1 MKRLIIV
8 LSLFIVPLIGSAQ
21 IYKQLPDFYQPIDS
35 ATLAQNK
42 QADDKTD
49 FGVTL
54 GTGFSSMS
62 GNSLMRSYV
71 APHFKY
77 RFSED
82 LQVSFTGVFANS
94 NNELF
99 SSTPA
104 PGGQNSGIDSY
115 GFSGST
121 LYKANENLTIRA
133 RASYM
138 ENSMQPF
145 NLYPQNQK
153 IKTDYKSLSFGMDY
167 KIGENSRIGVQ
178 FNFSDG
184 YNPYYS
190 PYQNQLYQP
199 QNPFHSANPLIW

>member
-1 MKRLIIV
+1 MKSFIII
-8 LSLFIVPLIGSAQ
+8 LSLLIAPLIGSAQ
-21 IYKQLPDFYQPIDS
+21 FYQQLPDFYQPIDS
-35 ATLAQNK
+35 AAIAQNN

-62 GNSLMRSYV
+62 GNSFMRSYV

-82 LQVSFTGVFANS
+82 LQVSFTGVFSNS
-94 NNELF
+94 NNQLF
-99 SSTPA
+99 TNTPA
-104 PGGQNSGIDSY
+104 PAGQNNSMDSY

-121 LYKANENLTIRA
+121 IYKANENLTIRA
-133 RASYM
+133 QGSYM

-145 NLYPQNQK
+145 NLYPQNQNT
-153 IKTDYKSLSFGMDY
+153 KTDYKSLSLGMDY
-167 KIGENSRIGVQ
+167 KLGKNSSIGIQ
-178 FNFSDG
+178 FNFSEG

-190 PYQNQLYQP
+190 PYQNRLYQP
-199 QNPFHSANPLIW
+199 HNPFHSANPLIW